1 MLGNEMIKNLSDSM
15 AKGKA
20 GRLSDVVMNELPI
33 LMKYNKGWNNSER

>member
-1 MLGNEMIKNLSDSM
+1 MIKNLFGSM

-33 LMKYNKGWNNSER
+33 LMKYNKGWNNSERR